1 MTLIRILD
9 TVKSTVGWGTAPSSV
24 ITSCTLVVIA
34 YFYLYSISSY
44 LHIPIVVFTD
54 GVTYNAHFENT
65 YLVDKNL
72 DGCIIIILF
81 ITWLLFSLKNK
92 KIGLITSS
100 VFVGSMIVTLS
111 LNLIFLFNLVI
122 FTTFPLIVF
131 ILIFDRG
138 KTKVKSI
145 LKYGANSLTL
155 NYFSISVIICSAIG
169 IILASSNLI
178 FSIQP
183 EELFIHNYAYPIYV
197 LFSEVTPIV
206 LFLLLFSFFVK
217 YIIRNVRSKTIRDNR
232 DSKGLANG
240 YRLTVLE
247 SSIPIKLKISF
258 LLFFMIIAIIL
269 SLIPHNPVTNETD
282 QLVGVDTHNYIEW
295 ITKLINSP
303 DISSVIQGV
312 FVTQSGGDRPITL
325 ILLLLI
331 THFVSMNDPSVIEF
345 TPFLLGPLLILVV
358 YLFTRELTSN
368 DIISLIAAFLT
379 AVSYQMLIGLY
390 AGVYANWMSL
400 IIGYL
405 SLTFFIKYL
414 KSGFKVYLFIYF
426 ALVIMTLLT
435 HVYTWAIFT
444 IITGI
449 LLVVLIKIN
458 LFERKRVVLLIIALS
473 LSIVFDIARI
483 SLTGSS
489 SSGVHDSI
497 SVFNFAFSVE
507 KIANMWNNLFYMV
520 QIYVGGIYSNFIIF
534 ALGLYWII
542 RSRLKDFVTI
552 FILVFLSI
560 GIIPILF
567 GNDMIQART
576 LFEVPFQIPAAIA
589 MFQIMR
595 NVKGGNIL
603 VVSICAW
610 MFFIA
615 VRTSFNLYLI
625 LPS

>member
-1 MTLIRILD
+1 MYQL
-9 TVKSTVGWGTAPSSV
+9 S
-24 ITSCTLVVIA
+24 
-34 YFYLYSISSY
+34 F
-44 LHIPIVVFTD
+44 FTD

-65 YLVDKNL
+65 YLIDKNL
-72 DGCIIIILF
+72 DGCLIIILF

-92 KIGLITSS
+92 KIGLIASS

-111 LNLIFLFNLVI
+111 LNLIYLFNLVI

-131 ILIFDRG
+131 ILIFNRG
-138 KTKVKSI
+138 RTKDKSI
-145 LKYGANSLTL
+145 LKYSTNSLTI

-178 FSIQP
+178 FSIPP
-183 EELFIHNYAYPIYV
+183 EELFIHNYAYPLYV

-206 LFLLLFSFFVK
+206 LFLLVFSFFVK
-217 YIIRNVRSKTIRDNR
+217 YIIRNVRSKKIRDNR

-240 YRLTVLE
+240 YKMTALE

-258 LLFFMIIAIIL
+258 LFVFMIIAVIL

-282 QLVGVDTHNYIEW
+282 QLIGVDTHNYIEW
-295 ITKLINSP
+295 ITELINFP

-331 THFVSMNDPSVIEF
+331 THIVSMNNPSVIEF
-345 TPFLLGPLLILVV
+345 TPLLLGPLLILVV

-368 DIISLIAAFLT
+368 DIISLISAFLT

-390 AGVYANWMSL
+390 AGLYANWMAL

-405 SLTFFIKYL
+405 SLTFLIKYL
-414 KSGFKVYLFIYF
+414 KRGFKTHLFIYS
-426 ALVIMTLLT
+426 ALVILTLLT

-458 LFERKRVVLLIIALS
+458 LFERKRVALLIITLS

-483 SLTGSS
+483 AITGSS
-489 SSGVHDSI
+489 SSGVQDSI
-497 SVFNFAFSVE
+497 YGIQFRLQFRENSQHVE
-507 KIANMWNNLFYMV
+507 
-520 QIYVGGIYSNFIIF
+520 
-534 ALGLYWII
+534 
-542 RSRLKDFVTI
+542 
-552 FILVFLSI
+552 
-560 GIIPILF
+560 
-567 GNDMIQART
+567 
-576 LFEVPFQIPAAIA
+576 
-589 MFQIMR
+589 
-595 NVKGGNIL
+595 
-603 VVSICAW
+603 
-610 MFFIA
+610 
-615 VRTSFNLYLI
+615 
-625 LPS
+625 